1 MATVMDHI
9 EARDWNLLR
18 MPGVEGVYPLAQV
31 SFF

>member
-1 MATVMDHI
+1 MDHI

-18 MPGVEGVYPLAQV
+18 MLDVEGVYPLAQV